1 MAPFMPGGATK
12 LAGILNITIPEGGP
26 SGGEDVWTIGKA
38 PIAAGLPLNNP
49 EVLFPKLDKDV
60 IAALAE
66 LHLNGEAF

>member
-1 MAPFMPGGATK
+1 MKKDDVNELLLP
-12 LAGILNITIPEGGP
+12 LPEGGP
-26 SGGEDVWTIGKA
+26 SGGEDVWSLGKV

-49 EVLFPKLDKDV
+49 EVLFPKLDKDA